1 MSIDSYAFE
10 FKHPSNV
17 DLWIALDHNELNG
30 NSFGYNAFP
39 IVNRNTYLDLRSN
52 PLKYLSEEVF
62 HIFLEN
68 HSNGKNIIY
77 LSGTPLDYYKQN
89 QWLLT
94 YRTELNL
101 TDKLLYAKTVDRKD
115 FWQTK
120 ASDYTKTL

>member
-1 MSIDSYAFE
+1 M
-10 FKHPSNV
+10 
-17 DLWIALDHNELNG
+17 
-30 NSFGYNAFP
+30 
-39 IVNRNTYLDLRSN
+39 
-52 PLKYLSEEVF
+52 KYLSEEVF

-68 HSNGKNIIY
+68 HSNGKNSIY
-77 LSGTPLDYYKQN
+77 LFGTPLDYYKQN

-101 TDKLLYAKTVDRKD
+101 TDKLIDVKTIDGKD